1 MAKLTGASY
10 AKIALI
16 IAFGALAIAALGFGG
31 CAAGCRSLGGETNMG
46 SASVDASSVKNLS
59 ISWAA
64 GEVNVFVVDGGDA
77 IELSETGPRGL
88 TKAQQMRWGVSGDTL
103 SIDYGSWFSCFML
116 GRKDL
121 EVRIPRS
128 YADDLGL
135 VRMDAASGTY
145 RLDGFGCAELKV
157 DLASGQL
164 DATDVTAKELSLD
177 VASGQASVA
186 GSFAD
191 RVTLRTASGQTRV
204 ACAGACPRELAADV
218 ASGSVAVVLP
228 EGSGFAAHVD
238 KASGSFLCAFPT
250 TQDGGRFVCGD
261 GAGKIDVKLAS
272 GEFKIEQG

>member
-1 MAKLTGASY
+1 
-10 AKIALI
+10 
-16 IAFGALAIAALGFGG
+16 
-31 CAAGCRSLGGETNMG
+31 MG

-64 GEVNVFVVDGGDA
+64 GEVDVFVIDGGDA
-77 IELSETGPRGL
+77 IEISETGPRGL

-128 YADDLGL
+128 RAGELGL

-145 RLDGFGCAELKV
+145 RLDGFDCAELKI

-164 DATDVTAKELSLD
+164 DATNVTADELSLD
-177 VASGQASVA
+177 VASGQASIA
-186 GSFAD
+186 GSFAE
-191 RVTLRTASGQTRV
+191 RVNLKTASGRTRV
-204 ACAGACPRELAADV
+204 VCANRCPNELAADV
-218 ASGSVAVVLP
+218 ASGSVAVALP
-228 EGSGFAAHVD
+228 EGSGFAARID
-238 KASGSFLCAFPT
+238 KASGSFFCAFPT
-250 TQDGGRFVCGD
+250 TQDGDRFVCGD

-272 GEFKIEQG
+272 GEFKIDQG